1 MSLWAA
7 IIRALRRRERRPLTA
22 VERADGIET
31 LVQSSRK
38 PVLRDNWP
46 DGFDYVCGHCKKMV
60 IASCVTDGQVWDLA
74 FQCFRCKGISLS
86 PVLPL
91 ERALPRCV
99 VPPPGRADVTNGID
113 LQRITLVGQAAVVR
127 RQAVAGVKGATF
139 GYVANRPPPPEV
151 DAQFLVRVI
160 EDLRQHLGS
169 TFEAIEQADRLW
181 HESATPTKP
190 RHRLMVMVDTLRS
203 DIKSFGTP
211 APACHV
217 DYLMELLALVESLRR
232 WHRHPFW
239 SELVRGLDND
249 YRHTVMLIAA
259 ATGLEDAGNSV
270 EFQRTGDDRT
280 PDLLLVLDPRDRV
293 AVEIKMP
300 EALKASSAAL
310 GYDKLL
316 QVIDASMKSAGTGP
330 SDQLSPRHPGMLIIG
345 SFQTLPS
352 DLGDFELAATYYFRE
367 VANSEE
373 YKHVLGVG
381 LLSFVTLIH
390 RDSAKTMSKP
400 ALKMTLVA
408 NPRYEGRVKLKTETP
423 PHLRRSPDS

>member
-1 MSLWAA
+1 MKKR
-7 IIRALRRRERRPLTA
+7 RARRERRPLTP
-22 VERADGIET
+22 VERADIEL
-31 LVQSSRK
+31 LVQVSRR
-38 PVLRDNWP
+38 PVLHDNWP

-60 IASCVTDGQVWDLA
+60 IASCVTDGQIWDLA

-91 ERALPRCV
+91 DRALPRCV
-99 VPPPGRADVTNGID
+99 VPPPGRADVINGID
-113 LQRITLVGQAAVVR
+113 LQRIALVGQAAVDR
-127 RQAVAGVKGATF
+127 RQAIAGVKGATF
-139 GYVANRPPPPEV
+139 GYLANPPPAPEV
-151 DAQFLVRVI
+151 DAKFLERVI
-160 EDLRQHLGS
+160 EDVRQLLGS

-181 HESATPTKP
+181 HESAMPTKP
-190 RHRLMVMVDTLRS
+190 RHRLMVMVEALRS
-203 DIKSFGTP
+203 DITSFGTP

-217 DYLMELLALVESLRR
+217 DYLMELLALLQSLRR
-232 WHRHPFW
+232 WQKHPFC

-249 YRHTVMLIAA
+249 YRHTVILIAA

-280 PDLLLVLDPRDRV
+280 SDLFLVLDPRDRV

-300 EALKASSAAL
+300 EALKASRTAV

-330 SDQLSPRHPGMLIIG
+330 LDQLSPRHPAMLVIG
-345 SFQTLPS
+345 SFQTWPS
-352 DLGDFELAATYYFRE
+352 DLGDFERAATYYFRE
-367 VANSEE
+367 VANSGE

-390 RDSAKTMSKP
+390 RDRAKTSSQP

-408 NPRYEGRVKLKTETP
+408 NPGYEGSVKLKTETP
-423 PHLRRSPDS
+423 PIPRKE